1 MYESRYDR
9 CEQIFVLKKKIGT
22 DDEKKMH
29 PGTGGG
35 KTFFRLA
42 GTICNF

>member
-22 DDEKKMH
+22 DDENGVFVPKLGSNWLNFYEKMS
-29 PGTGGG
+29 
-35 KTFFRLA
+35 A
-42 GTICNF
+42 

>member
-22 DDEKKMH
+22 DDENGVFVPKL
-29 PGTGGG
+29 GS
-35 KTFFRLA
+35 
-42 GTICNF
+42 NW

>member
-22 DDEKKMH
+22 DDENGVYAPKLGTNWLNFYEKMS
-29 PGTGGG
+29 
-35 KTFFRLA
+35 A
-42 GTICNF
+42 

>member
-22 DDEKKMH
+22 DDENREM
-29 PGTGGG
+29 GT
-35 KTFFRLA
+35 RLNN
-42 GTICNF
+42 G